1 MKPIFIVLLF
11 FFQMDTVLA
20 QDFIT
25 HWNLSMPGALPTS
38 LTFGVGTSGTVNYT
52 WETIPAGMNG
62 AGTFTGNTATIAGLP
77 AGALIRLK
85 ISPPNFN
92 RIIINFGADKSRLV
106 DIEQWGTIEWL
117 SMAFAFYGCNQLNIT
132 ASDVPDLSQVTSMES
147 MFRNCSILNSPSNI
161 NSWNTSSIQDMTRVF
176 NNATVFNQPVGN
188 WNTSNVT
195 SMYMMFAYDNQFNQ
209 PVGNWNT
216 SNVTVMYG
224 LFTADTAF
232 NQPIGNWNTSNVTT
246 MHSIFAYA
254 YAFNQPIG
262 NWNTASVVKMNYMFQ
277 RATAFNQPIG
287 NWNTSSVN
295 DMSGLFAGA
304 TSFNQPLS
312 NWNTSLGP
320 DMQSMFND
328 ATSFNQPIGNWNT
341 SNVINMYHMFK
352 NATSFNQPLGTWD
365 ISNITYYIMEML
377 SFCGMDCANY
387 SATLAGWS
395 ANPNIQTGL
404 NLGANNLQYGLNV
417 QNERNYLTITKGWT
431 ISGDAP
437 NNTICCFPKHYTIT
451 DTACFLYTHNGQT
464 YLESGLFHDTFTTVY
479 GCDSII
485 NLQLTI
491 IHPNTTVTQLGTQL
505 SSNASG
511 ATYQWITCPT
521 NIPIPGET
529 NQSFTATI
537 NGDYVV
543 IVTENACVDTSD
555 CSTVSTVGIAEF
567 HETNPNSLLVYP
579 NPVSKILYVKM
590 SGAMNDGIDLQ
601 KDIYNS
607 VGQLIFRTTKNEID
621 ISAYPKGLYSL
632 KCQSFVV
639 KIMVQ

>member
-1 MKPIFIVLLF
+1 MKPIFIALLF

-25 HWNLSMPGALPTS
+25 HWNLSMPGASPTS

-85 ISPPNFN
+85 ISPPNLN

-106 DIEQWGTIEWL
+106 DIEQWGTIEWQ

-277 RATAFNQPIG
+277 WATAFNQPIG

-352 NATSFNQPLGTWD
+352 NATSFNQPLGNWD

-395 ANPNIQTGL
+395 ANPNIQSGL
-404 NLGANNLQYGLNV
+404 NLGANNLQYGLNA

-437 NNTICCFPKHYTIT
+437 TNTLCCFPKHYTIT
-451 DTACFLYTHNGQT
+451 DTACFLYTYNGQT
-464 YLESGLFHDTFTTVY
+464 YFESGLYQDTFLNVY

-485 NLQLTI
+485 TLNLNI
-491 IHPNTTVTQLGTQL
+491 IHPDITVSQLGTQL
-505 SSNASG
+505 TSNAIG
-511 ATYQWITCPT
+511 ASYQWITCPT
-521 NIPIPGET
+521 NIPISGET

-537 NGDYVV
+537 NGDYAV
-543 IVTENACVDTSD
+543 IVTKNACVDTSN
-555 CSTVSTVGIAEF
+555 CIPVSNVGITEI
-567 HETNPNSLLVYP
+567 NSKNQNSLVVYP
-579 NPVSKILYVKM
+579 NPVSKILNIEL
-590 SGAMNDGIDLQ
+590 SGAPRQDVDLQ
-601 KDIYNS
+601 KE
-607 VGQLIFRTTKNEID
+607 IFNPLGKLVFTTTKNEID
-621 ISAYPKGLYSL
+621 ISAYPKGFYYI
-632 KCQSFVV
+632 KCGPYTTKFL
-639 KIMVQ
+639 VQ

>member
-1 MKPIFIVLLF
+1 MKKILLAVLFVFHLNIAF
-11 FFQMDTVLA
+11 T
-20 QDFIT
+20 QDYIT
-25 HWNLSMPGALPTS
+25 RWDLSLPGASPTS
-38 LTFGVGTSGTVNYT
+38 LTFGVGTVGIVNYT
-52 WETIPAGMNG
+52 WETVPVGMNG
-62 AGTFTGNTATIAGLP
+62 SGTITGNTANITGLP
-77 AGALIRLK
+77 AGAIIRLK
-85 ISPPNFN
+85 IIPSNFN
-92 RIIINFGADKSRLV
+92 RMNINNGADKSRLV
-106 DIEQWGTIEWL
+106 DIEQWGTIEWI
-117 SMAFAFYGCNQLNIT
+117 SMASAYYGCNNLNIS
-132 ASDVPDLSQVTSMES
+132 AIDVPDLSLVTTMES
-147 MFRNCSILNSPSNI
+147 MFRNCSILNSPNNI
-161 NSWNTSSIQDMTRVF
+161 NNWNTSNVQDMTRVF
-176 NNATVFNQPVGN
+176 NNASLFNQNIGN

-209 PVGNWNT
+209 PIGNWNT

-254 YAFNQPIG
+254 SAFNQPIG
-262 NWNTASVVKMNYMFQ
+262 NWNTASLVKMNYMFQ
-277 RATAFNQPIG
+277 WATAFNQPIG

-295 DMSGLFAGA
+295 DMSAVFAGA

-352 NATSFNQPLGTWD
+352 NATSFNQPLGNWD

-404 NLGANNLQYGLNV
+404 NLGASTLLYGTNV

-437 NNTICCFPKHYTIT
+437 NNTICCFPKNYTIT

-464 YLESGLFHDTFTTVY
+464 YLESGLYHDTFLNVY

-485 NLQLTI
+485 TLNLTI
-491 IHPNTTVTQLGTQL
+491 INPDITVTQAGPVLT
-505 SSNASG
+505 SNAVGASSQWISCPSIIPISG
-511 ATYQWITCPT
+511 ATS
-521 NIPIPGET
+521 
-529 NQSFTATI
+529 QSFAANT
-537 NGDYVV
+537 NGDYAV
-543 IVTENACVDTSD
+543 IVTENGCVDTSD
-555 CSTVSTVGIAEF
+555 CITVSDVGVAEINDIDQNMLIVF
-567 HETNPNSLLVYP
+567 P
-579 NPVSKILYVKM
+579 NPVSKLLNIHL
-590 SGAMNDGIDLQ
+590 SGPWKHRKNLM
-601 KDIYNS
+601 KEIYTS
-607 VGQLIFRTTKNEID
+607 IGQLIFTTTENEID
-621 ISAYPKGLYSL
+621 FSAYPKGFYYL
-632 KCQSFVV
+632 KCEQKVV
-639 KIMVQ
+639 KIVVQ